1 MKKYQREIYYNPYR
15 LPPRTFW
22 KIDVKLTRS
31 EAGKLCNGLH
41 SLINELNGGAFYYPD
56 IKAEKTVC
64 RYEWQIVWDKIKFGI
79 KLGITF
85 IISKENL
92 RHIDAYVAY
101 GDESEKYGYE
111 PSFSQDDLSTFY
123 DEIIT
128 VIEEAIDRSTPERK
142 KPYHTI
148 FYVEL
153 PPFRRIAET
162 IKLPEFGII
171 VFPTVIL
178 GKKSKRVSAIGITI
192 NESSQQTAKAIALQK
207 IATVCALL
215 TLARGRVYKTY
226 IPEWPKNR
234 KPIEFLE
241 SINQP
246 IPLESLYPY
255 RRWQSCMDNIDN
267 DFGECLEKIL
277 MLYYSLSEHD
287 RDNFI
292 DSLLAYYAGKEL
304 FNSHPTLS
312 VVALLAAL
320 SPFGKADKCPGKVNC
335 SSCGELKFGNDNP
348 FHHNL
353 ISDRDALVNSLCEI
367 FKIEQKSDMHK
378 ELNYLITRTYQ
389 KQRSAFVH
397 GAILRHGEYHQDYN
411 LPASLPT
418 TNQQYS
424 DLFLYRRDLTSLEP
438 LVRNA
443 LLILLSEKTGIPLD
457 EKLFYLEKLK
467 IYRDVVIESSISMPK
482 NTIVYPSRDNF
493 EKPIN

>member
-1 MKKYQREIYYNPYR
+1 M
-15 LPPRTFW
+15 
-22 KIDVKLTRS
+22 
-31 EAGKLCNGLH
+31 
-41 SLINELNGGAFYYPD
+41 
-56 IKAEKTVC
+56 
-64 RYEWQIVWDKIKFGI
+64 
-79 KLGITF
+79 
-85 IISKENL
+85 
-92 RHIDAYVAY
+92 
-101 GDESEKYGYE
+101 
-111 PSFSQDDLSTFY
+111 
-123 DEIIT
+123 
-128 VIEEAIDRSTPERK
+128 DRSTPKRK
-142 KPYHTI
+142 KPYHAI

-178 GKKSKRVSAIGITI
+178 GKENKRVSAIGITI

-215 TLARGRVYKTY
+215 TLARGTVYKTY

-234 KPIEFLE
+234 KQIEFLE

-255 RRWQSCMDNIDN
+255 RRWQSSMDNIDD

-277 MLYYSLSEHD
+277 MLYYSLSKHD

-348 FHHNL
+348 FRHNL
-353 ISDRDALVNSLCEI
+353 ISDRDALVNSLGEI
-367 FKIEQKSDMHK
+367 FKIDQKSDMHK
-378 ELNYLITRTYQ
+378 ELNDLITRLYQ

-418 TNQQYS
+418 PNQQYS
-424 DLFLYRRDLTSLEP
+424 DLLLYRRDLISLEP

-443 LLILLSEKTGIPLD
+443 LLNLLSDETCIPLD
-457 EKLFYLEKLK
+457 ENLFNLEKLK
-467 IYRDVVIESSISMPK
+467 IYRNIIIESSISLPA
-482 NTIVYPSRDNF
+482 NTIVYASRDNF
-493 EKPIN
+493 EKPSN